1 MITLDW
7 SVMKYLGKKLC
18 SLSFHYLVKMFK
30 IKYCSCS
37 IFYEGVRKVFNV
49 NIELRVYLIQMFN
62 KFSESR
68 SSVQS
73 SRPWY
78 LSFTVWWQQL
88 THPNTAFISAAKDE
102 WPSGD
107 WLEECHLS
115 MEPTVSK
122 HKRLNREWSNGR
134 SLMSRYWA
142 IDNDGAN
149 SWQIR
154 RGRGGVFWMLCPMSK
169 DSMSI
174 LCLFEKLNY
183 RC

>member
-30 IKYCSCS
+30 IKYCLCS

-73 SRPWY
+73 SQSRSDNSV
-78 LSFTVWWQQL
+78 LVFDDNSQ
-88 THPNTAFISAAKDE
+88 HPNTAFISAAKDE
-102 WPSGD
+102 
-107 WLEECHLS
+107 
-115 MEPTVSK
+115 
-122 HKRLNREWSNGR
+122 
-134 SLMSRYWA
+134 
-142 IDNDGAN
+142 
-149 SWQIR
+149 
-154 RGRGGVFWMLCPMSK
+154 
-169 DSMSI
+169 
-174 LCLFEKLNY
+174 
-183 RC
+183 

>member
-62 KFSESR
+62 KFSESS

-73 SRPWY
+73 SRPD
-78 LSFTVWWQQL
+78 LISQSAFDDNSQ
-88 THPNTAFISAAKDE
+88 HPNTVFISIYAKDE
-102 WPSGD
+102 WPAGN
-107 WLEECHLS
+107 WLEECQS
-115 MEPTVSK
+115 SIEPTVSK
-122 HKRLNREWSNGR
+122 HKTLNREPSNGR
-134 SLMSRYWA
+134 VSCEVLTMTRRISGKLG
-142 IDNDGAN
+142 GAEAGCFGCCV
-149 SWQIR
+149 Q
-154 RGRGGVFWMLCPMSK
+154 CPWIQWISCV
-169 DSMSI
+169 
-174 LCLFEKLNY
+174 CLKN
-183 RC
+183 